1 MNRNGLTPLDLTV
14 VQSVSLF
21 YQYIAAS
28 ASLGDLRLH
37 PTIREQSSSFWS
49 QTSPCLY
56 HIINDMISTRRG
68 IRKAH
73 INLILYTT
81 YIIIDYMSWSQCGL
95 CVHCVLSTKLSLW
108 RRWLFH
114 EYADV
119 FLNGNSHL
127 DVIVVGGSVL
137 HQRIL
142 WIIHDQTYNWGS
154 LSCSV
159 VYTPFNNYKL

>member
-1 MNRNGLTPLDLTV
+1 MNRNGLTPLDVTF
-14 VQSVSLF
+14 QSVSLF

-37 PTIREQSSSFWS
+37 TVRGQFSSFWS
-49 QTSPCLY
+49 QTSPCWY

-95 CVHCVLSTKLSLW
+95 CVHCVLSTKLSLR

-119 FLNGNSHL
+119 FLNGNSYL
-127 DVIVVGGSVL
+127 DVDRCWRFRAPS
-137 HQRIL
+137 
-142 WIIHDQTYNWGS
+142 TYTLDHSRPN
-154 LSCSV
+154 V
-159 VYTPFNNYKL
+159 